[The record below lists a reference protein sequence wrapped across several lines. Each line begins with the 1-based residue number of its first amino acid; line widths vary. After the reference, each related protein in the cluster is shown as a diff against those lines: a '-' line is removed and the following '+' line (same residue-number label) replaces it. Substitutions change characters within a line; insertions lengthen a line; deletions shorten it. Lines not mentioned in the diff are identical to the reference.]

1 MARAAAALLALA
13 AGCAVWPLGEADC
26 VGVDWRARGYADGY
40 GGHPPQD
47 MRLAQECRR
56 FGVEVLEGEYFK
68 GWNVGHDEHE
78 RLKTMKDD

>member
-1 MARAAAALLALA
+1 VISRLALLGLL

-26 VGVDWRARGYADGY
+26 AGVDWQARGYADGY

-56 FGVEVLEGEYFK
+56 FGVEVSQAEYFK
-68 GWNVGHDEHE
+68 GWNAGHDEHE
-78 RLKTMKDD
+78 RLKTMTDL